1 MKAVFIDAHGG
12 LDVMR
17 YGELADPVCGETGV
31 IVDVHAASVN
41 AADSQSRRGEYFRAP
56 KFPHILGRDFSGL
69 VSEIGSRVTALRP
82 GDAVFGVCDLGLEG
96 AYAEKIALESAL
108 VTRKPE
114 TVTHVEAAAAALA
127 WLTAIVSIEHTLKL
141 KPGER
146 ILIQGGAGGVG
157 SFAVQLSK
165 HIGAHVIATARAV
178 NHDYLRAL
186 GADEV
191 IDYEEMDFRLATA
204 ACDAVFDTIGGAVA
218 LASFDV
224 LKPGGRAAFIASG
237 IDAPPSPRR
246 GVDSLRPLV
255 GRSRT
260 HLERIVAL
268 FEAGSVQVPAIE
280 TFPLA
285 AAAAAHAVSETRH
298 LRGKLV
304 LQVRDPAG

>member
-204 ACDAVFDTIGGAVA
+204 ACDAVFRHDRGSCRARLLRRAETRRARGFHRLGHRRAAIAAAGRRFAEAARRQEPHPPRANRGAVRGRIG
-218 LASFDV
+218 AS
-224 LKPGGRAAFIASG
+224 PCY
-237 IDAPPSPRR
+237 
-246 GVDSLRPLV
+246 
-255 GRSRT
+255 
-260 HLERIVAL
+260 
-268 FEAGSVQVPAIE
+268 
-280 TFPLA
+280 
-285 AAAAAHAVSETRH
+285 
-298 LRGKLV
+298 
-304 LQVRDPAG
+304 